1 MSFKITPEV
10 LKKLEELSKTR
21 VSSGL
26 TFGEDKEFY
35 VIDARIGFKPDATI
49 SSLTL
54 AVSED
59 LKSIKLYTFSPF
71 VNPAIADNIINL
83 LKDGKILKIK
93 CKVYGNRIIAITNVE
108 VIENIEITPNI
119 IGVLRRTRDGSRIWI
134 DVATQNGVMSY
145 LVSDFTIKG
154 AKLCAEGVE
163 GMKILALAHTIHTER
178 GGIVQYIHYQIV
190 EEQIP
195 QTQSVEMESKQVEEM
210 KESIEEVET
219 EEITEEIETTT
230 EEVEPKLTTVGNNE
244 GITVEVNNQV
254 TTVETL
260 STQQQNKFDN
270 VIEKMFNIY
279 EQLREDDPFRRTLK
293 TILDK
298 LMNDDLYSKCSK
310 VNSIEDFI
318 NCIVDNALVDKTN
331 VVKNIVKTKLLNL
344 VK

>member
-119 IGVLRRTRDGSRIWI
+119 NLADAIFDIVSTGSTLISNAYHQTFYLSRTPS
-134 DVATQNGVMSY
+134 
-145 LVSDFTIKG
+145 
-154 AKLCAEGVE
+154 
-163 GMKILALAHTIHTER
+163 
-178 GGIVQYIHYQIV
+178 
-190 EEQIP
+190 
-195 QTQSVEMESKQVEEM
+195 
-210 KESIEEVET
+210 
-219 EEITEEIETTT
+219 
-230 EEVEPKLTTVGNNE
+230 
-244 GITVEVNNQV
+244 
-254 TTVETL
+254 
-260 STQQQNKFDN
+260 
-270 VIEKMFNIY
+270 
-279 EQLREDDPFRRTLK
+279 
-293 TILDK
+293 
-298 LMNDDLYSKCSK
+298 
-310 VNSIEDFI
+310 
-318 NCIVDNALVDKTN
+318 
-331 VVKNIVKTKLLNL
+331 
-344 VK
+344 